1 MLEKLTAMQDRLLQ
15 RCLKSSQPF
24 RISIPE
30 MLEKLTAMLSLLE
43 KLTAMQIGCTRAT
56 RKAHSHA
63 GQDVPEVLEKLTSD
77 VPEMGEKFIAM
88 QDRRSQRCLESCQP
102 CRIDCSRDG

>member
-30 MLEKLTAMLSLLE
+30 MLEKLTAMLSHARKDAAKMPQ
-43 KLTAMQIGCTRAT
+43 KLKVVR
-56 RKAHSHA
+56 
-63 GQDVPEVLEKLTSD
+63 
-77 VPEMGEKFIAM
+77 
-88 QDRRSQRCLESCQP
+88 
-102 CRIDCSRDG
+102 CSRDG